1 MGYVTVLVQ
10 HNWAMQPAPSPPPP
24 PSPQPPSDSKH
35 LGNHH
40 HHHHEHR
47 NHNHPPPTRA
57 SRHTPRLQI
66 RDRGRHHVHFRD
78 QLKPDDKRV
87 GAVRAFV
94 PDSVRQFVEAVDD
107 AVDRGVCGGPT
118 PTRPGG
124 VGRSDGKAGAFAGDE
139 PWLWGG
145 EKEYERRRERAAN
158 RAIWEVWIGRR
169 PGVNGEDDH
178 DDESEVEG
186 RSGWRNACRA
196 MRRAA
201 KLIARLAPL
210 ALSSEVADPFRWD
223 YVREACRTGN
233 WIVPADLNGLNS
245 PVGGVHPRAA
255 PSAGSPASPITSGP
269 KKTDGKKFRRR
280 YEEPLGDRE
289 DGGAEA
295 TLAAKRARR
304 RCAAL
309 ARRSVLVLSRVS
321 VPTSV
326 PLQCWTGQ
334 SPVLVHGAAAGEFL
348 PEERALDVEAAGR
361 ESVRFVAW
369 IRARCYEVLR
379 EALDTNELATDDE
392 EVASLLLIISELEDA
407 ISASLED
414 LQGLEASEAENG
426 SGKRTFIET
435 GIECLV
441 TLLFEPSLSEM
452 GSADGPPQS
461 SVIATVA
468 SAVEWDQQVPIEDD
482 RREEE
487 EDDVIKDMREDEEAK
502 KDGVSIPKTL
512 PLSTGPYHNNYE
524 RVNDGSTVDS
534 SARPTGSNTPEF
546 ARDAN
551 AAASDPLGPSSLTVR
566 YADPV
571 AEAASAAV
579 IAGWRQVAGGF
590 LATANPTFDRHLRA
604 RSDKAS
610 PVNEWLNRANE
621 MPTRRR
627 L

>member
-1 MGYVTVLVQ
+1 
-10 HNWAMQPAPSPPPP
+10 
-24 PSPQPPSDSKH
+24 
-35 LGNHH
+35 
-40 HHHHEHR
+40 
-47 NHNHPPPTRA
+47 
-57 SRHTPRLQI
+57 
-66 RDRGRHHVHFRD
+66 
-78 QLKPDDKRV
+78 
-87 GAVRAFV
+87 
-94 PDSVRQFVEAVDD
+94 
-107 AVDRGVCGGPT
+107 
-118 PTRPGG
+118 
-124 VGRSDGKAGAFAGDE
+124 
-139 PWLWGG
+139 
-145 EKEYERRRERAAN
+145 
-158 RAIWEVWIGRR
+158 
-169 PGVNGEDDH
+169 
-178 DDESEVEG
+178 
-186 RSGWRNACRA
+186 

-201 KLIARLAPL
+201 KLIARLSPL

-223 YVREACRTGN
+223 Y
-233 WIVPADLNGLNS
+233 S
-245 PVGGVHPRAA
+245 AA
-255 PSAGSPASPITSGP
+255 FTRGPLRLQAARQALSHRGP

-295 TLAAKRARR
+295 TLAAK
-304 RCAAL
+304 L
-309 ARRSVLVLSRVS
+309 
-321 VPTSV
+321 
-326 PLQCWTGQ
+326 
-334 SPVLVHGAAAGEFL
+334 LVHGAAAGEFL

-502 KDGVSIPKTL
+502 KDGVSIPKTF